1 VSARNLAREVLAGIV
16 LAIGGTLLRAVLV
29 RIWPAERRAISAPEQ
44 QRARQVTAARR
55 QRGSG
60 APAASE
66 PLNTDLLETE
76 GLLEWAPDHG
86 EFHLPAPSIWPV
98 VLAAGLTLAAFGI
111 TTFWVF
117 SAFGLLL
124 FVIATAGWVA
134 EVRRG

>member
-1 VSARNLAREVLAGIV
+1 M
-16 LAIGGTLLRAVLV
+16 
-29 RIWPAERRAISAPEQ
+29 
-44 QRARQVTAARR
+44 
-55 QRGSG
+55 
-60 APAASE
+60 
-66 PLNTDLLETE
+66 DLLETE

-124 FVIATAGWVA
+124 FVIATAGWVRGGA
-134 EVRRG
+134 TWLRRSAGGSF